1 MSVFSALLM
10 LVITAQGVPNP
21 PPAAPPEFSDRINIF
36 LSWLKWGGMVAGV
49 GGLIACGI
57 MMTVGQRNR
66 HAMSADGAA
75 GVPWVLAGV
84 SLVFTAGSLVA
95 AFL

>member
-1 MSVFSALLM
+1 M
-10 LVITAQGVPNP
+10 LVLADPSAP
-21 PPAAPPEFSDRINIF
+21 DPKPAAPPGFSEKVDLF
-36 LSWLKWGGMVAGV
+36 LSWLRWGGLAAGV

-57 MMTVGQRNR
+57 MMIVGQRNR
-66 HAMSADGAA
+66 HALSADGAA

-84 SLVFTAGSLVA
+84 SLVVTASTLVS